1 MNASELQHLWR
12 KQQPIELSPENIWK
26 IAATVEAVD
35 RKFRRKIWR
44 RDLLEIGT
52 ALVLATIIALV
63 GQTWLRW
70 VSVASCLFVAA
81 WLIRSRIMISPTQ
94 EIPSA
99 TGRLQQMIRET
110 EIQIGLLRSVLW
122 WYLLPCAVGILAVML
137 EVIMLKSAVPDF
149 SPRNLNLPFLSI
161 YVSGGVV
168 LFVAVYWLNQRA
180 VRKVLKPRRE
190 NLRHALAE
198 LSQQF

>member
-1 MNASELQHLWR
+1 MNASELKHLWQS
-12 KQQPIELSPENIWK
+12 QQPIVLSPENIWK

-35 RKFRRKIWR
+35 RNFRRKMWR
-44 RDLLEIGT
+44 RDLSEIGV
-52 ALVLATIIALV
+52 ALVMAVVFALV

-70 VSVASCLFVAA
+70 VCVASSLFVAA
-81 WLIRSRIMISPTQ
+81 WLIRSRIMARPAR

-122 WYLLPCAVGILAVML
+122 WYLLPCAVAIFAMALEVML
-137 EVIMLKSAVPDF
+137 LKGF
-149 SPRNLNLPFLSI
+149 SPRNLHLPFLLI
-161 YVSGGVV
+161 FAGG
-168 LFVAVYWLNQRA
+168 FGAVYWLNQRF
-180 VRKVLKPRRE
+180 VREKLVPRRE